1 MYTSNPSVRAVVVPY
16 AYRVKKKTTA
26 DFRLDQSVCPEF
38 KKEQRTDLIEGL
50 EHIQQ
55 EDLGTEPV
63 SLPAVRVQLGDSH
76 QHVVV

>member
-26 DFRLDQSVCPEF
+26 DYSLDQSACPEF
-38 KKEQRTDLIEGL
+38 EKEQWTDLVEGL
-50 EHIQQ
+50 EHVQQ
-55 EDLGTEPV
+55 EDLSTEPV
-63 SLPAVRVQLGDSH
+63 SLPAVRVKLGDSH